1 MTNPTLWLL
10 SAVSE
15 LLIGLLPE
23 TQSCTSLLLTKTAR
37 EEGQRAAELFMWA
50 GLPIVQSQKMWGCS
64 ITFPKKQP
72 DQPLLEWD

>member
-37 EEGQRAAELFMWA
+37 EEGQRAAELFM
-50 GLPIVQSQKMWGCS
+50 
-64 ITFPKKQP
+64 
-72 DQPLLEWD
+72 